1 MEKEFDRIPVW
12 KLTIQLG
19 IPAMVAQFF
28 NIMYSIVDRIYLG
41 HMKESA
47 ELALASVG
55 VCAPAFTA
63 ITGFASLVGV
73 GGAALMSI
81 SLGEQNK
88 EKAQKAMNNSL
99 LMLILVSVVL
109 TGILLAVKKPLLFLL
124 GCSDRM
130 YPLAGTYFTI
140 YSIGTFA
147 VICGT
152 GLNRFIMG
160 QGCAKEGMFS
170 IAIGAVIN
178 IVLDPVFIFFLHMG
192 IAGAALATVISQIC
206 VLIYVTVVLLRKKM
220 VVRIGFGNYDLHI
233 CMKILGIGSM
243 PCLIVFLDNI
253 LIILLNAML
262 RKYGGAMGD
271 QYISDAAV
279 VQSVMVI
286 AICPAEGLTNG
297 CSALFGYYYG
307 AKNYKRIL
315 QSFYCVLVA
324 CAVYLGLL
332 TVATQICPQS
342 FAKLFLSDQAAIRLT
357 SDFIRKYALGIIFI
371 AIQFAFVDGF
381 TAMGMVKEAIPISLV
396 RKSLYIIAT
405 LILPVVSPL
414 EDIFYAS
421 SFADIAGAI
430 FTLIIFF
437 AVLKPRLKRS
447 IYSSGNYT
455 Q

>member
-1 MEKEFDRIPVW
+1 MLLSYLNKERNINSVN
-12 KLTIQLG
+12 
-19 IPAMVAQFF
+19 FF
-28 NIMYSIVDRIYLG
+28 
-41 HMKESA
+41 HMKNEISKLAMSNVIYAMTIIQELVPDAMMDEIKNDYEESSQD
-47 ELALASVG
+47 ELLNRRRVVKKTSIIKFHVHINYFDDANLKRCVRNATLAAHS
-55 VCAPAFTA
+55 A
-63 ITGFASLVGV
+63 
-73 GGAALMSI
+73 I
-81 SLGEQNK
+81 SLNLDLSDNYQMTMTRLLNSNGEIMLNYINGNWKDKETEMVSRFNKINDDLEDAFDESFDTYDEFQN
-88 EKAQKAMNNSL
+88 
-99 LMLILVSVVL
+99 
-109 TGILLAVKKPLLFLL
+109 
-124 GCSDRM
+124 D
-130 YPLAGTYFTI
+130 
-140 YSIGTFA
+140 
-147 VICGT
+147 
-152 GLNRFIMG
+152 
-160 QGCAKEGMFS
+160 
-170 IAIGAVIN
+170 
-178 IVLDPVFIFFLHMG
+178 
-192 IAGAALATVISQIC
+192 
-206 VLIYVTVVLLRKKM
+206 LIYKFNL
-220 VVRIGFGNYDLHI
+220 N
-233 CMKILGIGSM
+233 
-243 PCLIVFLDNI
+243 LDNI

-357 SDFIRKYALGIIFI
+357 SDFIRKDALGIIFI

-447 IYSSGNYT
+447 IY
-455 Q
+455 